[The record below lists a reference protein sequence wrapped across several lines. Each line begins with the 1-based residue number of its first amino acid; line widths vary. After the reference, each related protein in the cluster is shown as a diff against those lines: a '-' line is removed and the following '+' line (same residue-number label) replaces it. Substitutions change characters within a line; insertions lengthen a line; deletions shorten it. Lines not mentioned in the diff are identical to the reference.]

1 MFISYAQN
9 FEDVILWRALKHV
22 EQGFYIDI
30 GAQDP
35 MIDSVSRGFYEKG
48 WRGLHVEPT
57 ATYAQKLRD
66 DRPDDEVVQAAIG
79 NGRKEITFFEIPGTG
94 LSTGEPTI
102 AETHK
107 ATGAVIV
114 ETIVPLMPLSEL
126 FERIAPREIHWL
138 KIDVEGMEQS
148 VLESWLPSTARPWI
162 VVVEATSPNSQ
173 IPTHESW
180 EPTLLG
186 FGYEF
191 VHFDGLSRYY
201 LALDR
206 MHLRNSFGVGPNIFD
221 DFAISGTA
229 QTTVASVLNKRIDE
243 LERDKN
249 EISGLL
255 SKKEDHILYLTRE
268 NAENSEIIS
277 RLFDDI
283 SNIEENVRKAE
294 EKICDRDLKLG
305 DIYQSFSWRVTA
317 PYRAV
322 SKFLKYYRW

>member
-22 EQGFYIDI
+22 EQGAYIDI

-35 MIDSVSRGFYEKG
+35 IIDSVSRGFYEKG

-66 DRPDDEVVQAAIG
+66 NRPDEEVVQAAIG

-94 LSTGEPTI
+94 LSTGEPAI

-107 ATGAVIV
+107 AAGAVIV
-114 ETIVPLMPLSEL
+114 ETTVPLMPLSEL
-126 FERIAPREIHWL
+126 FDRVAPREVHWL

-148 VLESWLPSTARPWI
+148 VLESWSPSTARPWV

-191 VHFDGLSRYY
+191 VYFDGLSRYY
-201 LALDR
+201 LAFDR

-221 DFAISGTA
+221 GFAISGTA
-229 QTTVASVLNKRIDE
+229 QTVLASVLNKRIDG
-243 LERDKN
+243 LENDN
-249 EISGLL
+249 NAIAGILA
-255 SKKEDHILYLTRE
+255 KKEVDILDLLRE
-268 NAENSEIIS
+268 KGESSEIIS
-277 RLFDDI
+277 KLKGDI
-283 SNIEENVRKAE
+283 TKYEAE
-294 EKICDRDLKLG
+294 FGRAKEQISEKDLKLAEV
-305 DIYQSFSWRVTA
+305 YRSFSWRITA

-322 SKFLKYYRW
+322 SKFLKSYR